1 MFLFGGQN
9 RDKSEDFNILWFLCR
24 CPCLVVLSANIV
36 NYVGMMFD
44 GVVLLRNN
52 KEKYGDNEKSSEK
65 FC

>member
-9 RDKSEDFNILWFLCR
+9 RDKSEDFNILWFLYG

-36 NYVGMMFD
+36 NYVGMMLG